1 LRRLSSLLLV
11 SALSFASSASATVI
25 FSDGLPT
32 LGDTYNALTAGNFTV
47 LSGNV
52 DILQGGGPYG
62 SLCAGSSPCLD
73 LNGDRAGS
81 ITSGNLSLA
90 AGTYTLTFTLNNA
103 QRHVVGSTTVTL
115 GSLFNQ
121 TYTDP
126 APGTVS
132 QTITV
137 LSATNVPLIFTS
149 NVGDVAG
156 DILSA
161 VSLATYSSP
170 LINPVPEVSSI
181 FLMSVPLLAFVAYR
195 RSYGRI

>member
-1 LRRLSSLLLV
+1 LRRFSSLFLV
-11 SALSFASSASATVI
+11 SALSFASSASAAII
-25 FSDGLPT
+25 FTDGLPT
-32 LGDTYNALTAGNFTV
+32 LTDTYNALNAGNFSV

-52 DILQGGGPYG
+52 DVLQGGGPYG
-62 SLCAGSSPCLD
+62 SLCAGAATCID
-73 LNGDRAGS
+73 LNGETAGS
-81 ITSGNLSLA
+81 ITSGGLALA

-103 QRHVVGSTTVTL
+103 QRNVIGSTTVTL

-126 APGTVS
+126 APGTVT

-161 VSLATYSSP
+161 VSLISVP
-170 LINPVPEVSSI
+170 LVTPAPEVSSI
-181 FLMSVPLLAFVAYR
+181 LLMSLPLLVFGAAYR
-195 RSYGRI
+195 RRACGRV